1 MLVLANLNAS
11 AQRHT
16 EEIMKVGDYMR
27 SRKFPPALQQ
37 KVFDFTEAEWKR
49 MQGYDEREIMA
60 HLPAALQIEVA
71 RHLHAKMLRTVSF
84 FQGSHAGF
92 INEVVL
98 ALHTT
103 MLLPGSVLRAT
114 HACCE
119 LSARVSAIA
128 IIRSFVFLLC
138 VPSIVCWLLAP

>member
-1 MLVLANLNAS
+1 MLVLGNLNAS

-27 SRKFPPALQQ
+27 SRKFPPQLQQ

-49 MQGYDEREIMA
+49 MQGYDEREIIA
-60 HLPAALQIEVA
+60 HLPAALQIEIA
-71 RHLHAKMLRTVSF
+71 RHLHAKMIKTVSF
-84 FQGSHAGF
+84 MQGSHAGF

-103 MLLPGSVLRAT
+103 MLLPGSVHSEEMGSSHECESADSPVYMCGGGGGT
-114 HACCE
+114 HR
-119 LSARVSAIA
+119 L
-128 IIRSFVFLLC
+128 
-138 VPSIVCWLLAP
+138 